1 MMNHRYRNAIALIA
15 GVLCLGCAFGSA
27 ARAGVDVDLRASV
40 PIGDDSQLFFGIN
53 SQYYDRDRH
62 EVQRWGGEC
71 RNPDDL
77 AVLLFLARHSGR
89 PPEFLMHMRRD
100 GLTWWQIGL
109 RLNVP
114 MDVWF
119 VSMRNP
125 GPPYGNAYGH
135 WRKYQHNRRHHF
147 VLSDR
152 EARDLIAVR
161 MLHEYY
167 RVDVPTAMRWR
178 ASGRDLRT
186 IANREYRHRHAYEKS
201 SDRSERGQYD
211 RRDRRDDRD
220 RDRDRDR
227 DKDDRGRGRG
237 RDKSRR

>member
-1 MMNHRYRNAIALIA
+1 MMSHRHRNALALIV
-15 GVLCLGCAFGSA
+15 GMLCLGCTIGGT
-27 ARAGVDVDLRASV
+27 ARAGVDIDLRASV

-53 SQYYDRDRH
+53 SQYYDRDRADV
-62 EVQRWGGEC
+62 EQWGGQC

-77 AVLLFLARHSGR
+77 AVMLFLARHSGR
-89 PPEFLMHMRRD
+89 PPAQLIAMRHD

-119 VSMRNP
+119 VSMSRDP
-125 GPPYGNAYGH
+125 GPPYGKAYGH
-135 WRKYQHNRRHHF
+135 WRKHQRDRRHTF

-152 EARDLIAVR
+152 EARDFVAAR

-167 RVDVPTAMRWR
+167 RVDVPTAMKWR

-186 IANREYRHRHAYEKS
+186 LANREYRQRHDGEKS
-201 SDRSERGQYD
+201 NGRSERG
-211 RRDRRDDRD
+211 RK
-220 RDRDRDR
+220 
-227 DKDDRGRGRG
+227 DKRSRSDDDRGHG
-237 RDKSRR
+237 RDKSHR